1 MIAICHRLSKFNYP
15 QEAKNIQIGTN
26 PRRGR
31 PRKTTSRL
39 KFQTEI
45 GEEEYVLSDTDNKA
59 EAPKKK
65 PAAKRKTREGEPE
78 PEYDLFEN
86 ISRTSASLHQASDDE
101 DQMPLHPTTTP
112 AAKKAK
118 TSIFISKSKAKPKTP
133 KKSSKSA
140 ANNTQKSKNLQEAV
154 LDSVQA
160 NNFTLIYL
168 FLILNFYLVFFL
180 CDNKFSL

>member
-1 MIAICHRLSKFNYP
+1 MGLIQEEVDQEKPLQDSSFRQRLVK
-15 QEAKNIQIGTN
+15 KNMFYQTQTMKQKLQ
-26 PRRGR
+26 RKKQQQRGKLEKR
-31 PRKTTSRL
+31 S
-39 KFQTEI
+39 
-45 GEEEYVLSDTDNKA
+45 LS
-59 EAPKKK
+59 
-65 PAAKRKTREGEPE
+65 PE

-86 ISRTSASLHQASDDE
+86 ISRTSASLHQASDNE

-160 NNFTLIYL
+160 NNFT
-168 FLILNFYLVFFL
+168 
-180 CDNKFSL
+180 

>member
-1 MIAICHRLSKFNYP
+1 MIKHMIAICNRLSKFNYP

-45 GEEEYVLSDTDNKA
+45 GEEEYVLSDTDNEA

-65 PAAKRKTREGEPE
+65 PAAKRKTREEEPE

-86 ISRTSASLHQASDDE
+86 IPRTSASLHQADLLANNQASDDEDE

-140 ANNTQKSKNLQEAV
+140 ANNTQKSKQSTRSSARLSA
-154 LDSVQA
+154 S
-160 NNFTLIYL
+160 
-168 FLILNFYLVFFL
+168 
-180 CDNKFSL
+180 K